1 MALETEA
8 SPLDPATQPRPRGN
22 YRWVICALLFFA
34 TTINYVDRA
43 VLGVLAPDLQKR
55 FGWTDTQYG
64 DINMAFSAA
73 YAIGFL
79 VAGWFLDRVGTRI
92 GYAVSLIVWSLAA
105 AGHAFARSAMGFGI
119 ARFVLGLGE
128 AGNFPAAIKTT
139 AEWFPRRERAFA
151 TGIFNAGSNVG
162 AIVAPAAVPFIA
174 LTWGWQAAFI
184 STGLIGLVWVIFW
197 LPLYRKPERHPLVS
211 PEELAFIQSDGQEST
226 KKVPWL
232 SLLPHRQT
240 WAFAVGKFLTDPIWW
255 FYLTWSAK
263 FFADKFGVN
272 IKQIG
277 PPLITIYLLADV
289 GSVGGGWLS
298 SWLIKRGKSANMARK
313 TTLTVCALCVLP
325 VVFAPVVENMW
336 VAVLLISLAAAA
348 HQGFSANLFTLTSDM
363 FPRRAV
369 GSVVG
374 IGGMAGAVGGIL
386 MQGASG
392 RLKDLTGSYLTMF
405 IIAGTIY
412 LVAVPLIHALA
423 PRLEPAPVD
432 E

>member
-8 SPLDPATQPRPRGN
+8 SPLDPSTQARPRGN

-79 VAGWFLDRVGTRI
+79 IAGWFLDRVGTRI

-105 AGHAFARSAMGFGI
+105 AGHAFARTAMGFGI

-174 LTWGWQAAFI
+174 L
-184 STGLIGLVWVIFW
+184 
-197 LPLYRKPERHPLVS
+197 
-211 PEELAFIQSDGQEST
+211 
-226 KKVPWL
+226 
-232 SLLPHRQT
+232 
-240 WAFAVGKFLTDPIWW
+240 
-255 FYLTWSAK
+255 
-263 FFADKFGVN
+263 
-272 IKQIG
+272 
-277 PPLITIYLLADV
+277 
-289 GSVGGGWLS
+289 
-298 SWLIKRGKSANMARK
+298 
-313 TTLTVCALCVLP
+313 
-325 VVFAPVVENMW
+325 
-336 VAVLLISLAAAA
+336 
-348 HQGFSANLFTLTSDM
+348 
-363 FPRRAV
+363 
-369 GSVVG
+369 
-374 IGGMAGAVGGIL
+374 
-386 MQGASG
+386 
-392 RLKDLTGSYLTMF
+392 
-405 IIAGTIY
+405 
-412 LVAVPLIHALA
+412 
-423 PRLEPAPVD
+423 
-432 E
+432 